1 MEQNPGQC
9 WDAARPSWWH
19 RQLKGRELKEEE
31 EDGGGKWRKDRSQ
44 GGVKGVEEVV
54 QHQPTNQPT
63 LQSLES
69 EEACMTEKEVE
80 KGFGRG
86 GGGWFCMLMHAC
98 MHSRACASLCE
109 RYVFVWALRE
119 DDVWEMEEMEEWS
132 KKGAIE

>member
-1 MEQNPGQC
+1 MAPATEGKRAEGGGRG
-9 WDAARPSWWH
+9 W
-19 RQLKGRELKEEE
+19 GREVEEGQE
-31 EDGGGKWRKDRSQ
+31 P

-86 GGGWFCMLMHAC
+86 GGVVLHVDAC
-98 MHSRACASLCE
+98 LYAFTCVCLSM
-109 RYVFVWALRE
+109 
-119 DDVWEMEEMEEWS
+119 
-132 KKGAIE
+132 

>member
-1 MEQNPGQC
+1 MEQNLGQR

-80 KGFGRG
+80 KGFGG
-86 GGGWFCMLMHAC
+86 GGGLHVDAC
-98 MHSRACASLCE
+98 LYAFTCVCLSMSEVCICVGVE
-109 RYVFVWALRE
+109 R
-119 DDVWEMEEMEEWS
+119 
-132 KKGAIE
+132 G

>member
-1 MEQNPGQC
+1 MAPATEGKRAEGGGRG
-9 WDAARPSWWH
+9 W
-19 RQLKGRELKEEE
+19 GREVEEGQE
-31 EDGGGKWRKDRSQ
+31 PG

-80 KGFGRG
+80 KGFGG
-86 GGGWFCMLMHAC
+86 GGGRFCMLMHAC

>member
-1 MEQNPGQC
+1 MAPATEGKRAEGGGRG
-9 WDAARPSWWH
+9 W
-19 RQLKGRELKEEE
+19 GREVEEGQE
-31 EDGGGKWRKDRSQ
+31 PGGGE
-44 GGVKGVEEVV
+44 GGGRGGAT
-54 QHQPTNQPT
+54 PTNQPT
-63 LQSLES
+63 NPSISGERRSLYDGERGG
-69 EEACMTEKEVE
+69 
-80 KGFGRG
+80 KGIWKG

>member
-1 MEQNPGQC
+1 MGEGSGGRTG
-9 WDAARPSWWH
+9 AR
-19 RQLKGRELKEEE
+19 GGE
-31 EDGGGKWRKDRSQ
+31 GGGR
-44 GGVKGVEEVV
+44 GGAT
-54 QHQPTNQPT
+54 PTNQPT